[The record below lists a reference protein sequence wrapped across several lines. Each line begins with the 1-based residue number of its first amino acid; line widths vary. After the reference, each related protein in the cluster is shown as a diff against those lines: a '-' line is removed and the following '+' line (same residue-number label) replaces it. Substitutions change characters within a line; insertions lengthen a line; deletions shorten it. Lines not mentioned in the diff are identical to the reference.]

1 MSKEIK
7 RISVSAFE
15 NIAKQAT
22 NESTVVWEGLELNI
36 RSQLPFDEMLA
47 FVNEVATSCFFED
60 GSYAP
65 EMMDFMI
72 RRGVLYRYANFR
84 LPQDI
89 NKQYWLAYTTDA
101 VEFVYN
107 HIAPR
112 QFQAITTAIREKV
125 EHQCDLMVSESQQ
138 KLNALLSQF
147 DSFTANMEQAF
158 SNVSPDEL
166 RNLVSVI
173 NNGEPLSEK
182 KIVEAY
188 ADHLRANAGDVD
200 DKRSE
205 D

>member
-47 FVNEVATSCFFED
+47 FVSEVTASCFFED

-89 NKQYWLAYTTDA
+89 NKQYWLAYATDA

-107 HIAPR
+107 HIDTH

-147 DSFTANMEQAF
+147 DSFAATYE
-158 SNVSPDEL
+158 
-166 RNLVSVI
+166 R
-173 NNGEPLSEK
+173 K
-182 KIVEAY
+182 EAY
-188 ADHLRANAGDVD
+188 IHPTVGWKLGNGTYGWKEEGRFWEGNWEEAEALLDSLQAIPSGR
-200 DKRSE
+200 E
-205 D
+205 E